1 MPIIPA
7 VYLMPG
13 DEVVVSPEGEV
24 RRVVA
29 VDKTE
34 RYAPT
39 SKVRVDFHDDSS
51 VSYDSSRRLS
61 VRPR

>member
-1 MPIIPA
+1 MQLIPA

-13 DEVVVSPEGEV
+13 DEVVSPEGEV

-39 SKVRVDFHDDSS
+39 SKVRVSFHDGSS